1 METCQANQRS
11 FFSIILT
18 SMILLGILFASSSI
32 GNYYTVKENW
42 GEYRCQVE
50 YMLLASLFGHDTMEN
65 LQFCLQG
72 GFNSR
77 ASVSVSPFYGILSGF
92 TGVLATLLSSIN
104 SVRMVFSTLIG
115 NISKVFSEFSGR
127 MKALMY
133 RIQYSAQRLKF
144 LMSRVFGTMYAMMY
158 MGFSGIKAGQNF
170 TNTTIFKFMAFMA
183 CFPPETLLDVNGSP
197 KQMKDVVIGDMIDG
211 VRVTGTVSILGD
223 GQQMIDFRGAEG
235 GGAGVTVSATHYLQE
250 NGKWILSGDSAHGK
264 KGEIW
269 SGGVDRPLRCLI
281 TSTHTLPIAGRVFSD
296 YHETEAADEETMEKN
311 LKRIN
316 GLTRLHT
323 YHAYKNYITG
333 VDPATEL
340 RLEDGTYC
348 PANLIQ
354 LGMKVRHGTITAI
367 IVRECTTFT
376 EHKGE
381 RFAYATALWKG
392 AWVRGEAVSSHPGLC
407 ISFAVSDSAILE
419 TRAGTLFRDM
429 FELHDLS
436 IQTSYESAMKAEP
449 VHV

>member
-1 METCQANQRS
+1 
-11 FFSIILT
+11 
-18 SMILLGILFASSSI
+18 MILLGILLASSSMA
-32 GNYYTVKENW
+32 NYYTVKENW

-65 LQFCLQG
+65 LQFCLQS

-77 ASVSVSPFYGILSGF
+77 ASVSVAPFYGILSGF

-133 RIQYSAQRLKF
+133 RIQYSAMRLKF
-144 LMSRVFGTMYAMMY
+144 LMSRIFGTMYAMMY

-183 CFPPETLLDVNGSP
+183 CFPPETLLVVNGSP
-197 KQMKDVVIGDMIDG
+197 KQMKDVVIGDMIEG

-223 GQQMIDFRGAEG
+223 GQQMIDFRGAGAEAEG
-235 GGAGVTVSATHYLQE
+235 QGLTVSATHYLHE
-250 NGKWILSGDSAHGK
+250 NGKWILSGESSQGK
-264 KGEIW
+264 KGEVW
-269 SGGVDRPLRCLI
+269 SGGIDRPLRCLV
-281 TSTHTLPIAGRVFSD
+281 TSTHTLPIGGRLFSD
-296 YHETEAADEETMEKN
+296 YQETEAADEETMEKI

-323 YHAYKNYITG
+323 YHTYKNYITG
-333 VDPATEL
+333 VDPETEL
-340 RLEDGTYC
+340 CLEDGTYC
-348 PANLIQ
+348 PAKSIT

-376 EHKGE
+376 EYKGE
-381 RFAYATALWKG
+381 RFGYATAVWKG

-436 IQTSYESAMKAEP
+436 IQTSYESAMKAAKP